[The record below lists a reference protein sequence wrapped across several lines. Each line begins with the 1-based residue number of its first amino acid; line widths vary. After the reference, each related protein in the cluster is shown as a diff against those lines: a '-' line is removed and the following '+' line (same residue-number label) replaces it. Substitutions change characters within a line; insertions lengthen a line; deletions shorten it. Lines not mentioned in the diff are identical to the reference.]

1 MSPESR
7 AARVRFLFL
16 DVDGTMTNGRLYRSD
31 NGDLWRAYHVLD
43 GYGLRRLI
51 KNGCPAAIVT
61 AAAGGDSIVLR
72 MQELGIN
79 RIHQGVD
86 DKLQTVKNILA
97 EENIAADAAAYM
109 GEPIWVMTCR
119 TCKRCNMSAWLVRR
133 KSAMPAVLAAAHYVP
148 PRPAG
153 AGALRDVC
161 DFILANRG
169 VICEHQKQKLCDG
182 ALAVIFVICADDN
195 RFFVIAQ

>member
-109 GEPIWVMTCR
+109 GDDLPDLQANAICR
-119 TCKRCNMSAWLVRR
+119 LGLCAAKRYAGGFGGRALCAATSGRR
-133 KSAMPAVLAAAHYVP
+133 RCTS
-148 PRPAG
+148 
-153 AGALRDVC
+153 
-161 DFILANRG
+161 
-169 VICEHQKQKLCDG
+169 
-182 ALAVIFVICADDN
+182 
-195 RFFVIAQ
+195 

>member
-1 MSPESR
+1 MAGLPCI
-7 AARVRFLFL
+7 
-16 DVDGTMTNGRLYRSD
+16 
-31 NGDLWRAYHVLD
+31 D

-109 GEPIWVMTCR
+109 GDDLPDLQAMQYVGLAC
-119 TCKRCNMSAWLVRR
+119 APQ
-133 KSAMPAVLAAAHYVP
+133 SAMPRFWR
-148 PRPAG
+148 PRIMCRHVRPG

-161 DFILANRG
+161 DFILANRRSN
-169 VICEHQKQKLCDG
+169 L
-182 ALAVIFVICADDN
+182 
-195 RFFVIAQ
+195 

>member
-86 DKLQTVKNILA
+86 DKLQTVKTILA

-109 GEPIWVMTCR
+109 GDDLPDLQAMQYVGLACAPQ
-119 TCKRCNMSAWLVRR
+119 SAI
-133 KSAMPAVLAAAHYVP
+133 PAVLAAAHYVP

-161 DFILANRG
+161 DFILANRRSN
-169 VICEHQKQKLCDG
+169 L
-182 ALAVIFVICADDN
+182 
-195 RFFVIAQ
+195 